1 MIVETR
7 NGKTFASDR
16 GLAMTQVAD
25 VSFDVRRYIMER
37 MRSADKSAE
46 DDISEWREATAEEV
60 EEWKRKVEEEMRK
73 LDEEL

>member
-25 VSFDVRRYIMER
+25 VSFEERRYIMER

-46 DDISEWREATAEEV
+46 DDMSEWREATPEEV
-60 EEWKRKVEEEMRK
+60 EEWKRIQREKYK
-73 LDEEL
+73 ELNESI

>member
-1 MIVETR
+1 MIVETKKGR
-7 NGKTFASDR
+7 AFASNR

-25 VSFDVRRYIMER
+25 VSFEERRYIMER

-46 DDISEWREATAEEV
+46 ADISEWREATPEEV
-60 EEWKRKVEEEMRK
+60 EEWKREVEEEMRK

>member
-1 MIVETR
+1 MIVEIK
-7 NGKTFASDR
+7 NGKAFTSDR

-25 VSFDVRRYIMER
+25 VSFDERRYIMER
-37 MRSADKSAE
+37 MRSADKLA
-46 DDISEWREATAEEV
+46 DDDMSEWREATPEEV

>member
-25 VSFDVRRYIMER
+25 VSFEERRYIMER

-46 DDISEWREATAEEV
+46 DDISEWREATPEEV

-73 LDEEL
+73 LAEEL